1 MTILGNFTSS
11 RFRPLVLEHELLD
24 DVLHAHRG
32 VLGRDFAGYRGH
44 VYRTFNFA
52 RALAGY
58 PSDEQGL
65 ALTAAFHDLGI
76 WADST
81 FDYLEPSARR
91 AVAYAR
97 ARGLTSDLLQLE
109 RGVLWHHQITPI
121 RTPEHE
127 RVEAF
132 RRADWVDVSWGLLR
146 WGLPAGLLRDAQQ
159 AFPNAGFHRCLLRVG
174 LRWALSHPTRP
185 LPVLRW

>member
-1 MTILGNFTSS
+1 VK
-11 RFRPLVLEHELLD
+11 FRPLVVEDGLLE
-24 DVLHAHRG
+24 DVLDAHRSQ
-32 VLGRDFAGYRGH
+32 LGRDFAGYRGH

-58 PSDEQGL
+58 PSDQQGL

-76 WADST
+76 WSDHT
-81 FDYLEPSARR
+81 FDYLPPSARR

-97 ARGLTSDLLQLE
+97 ARNLTCDVTELE
-109 RGVLWHHQITPI
+109 RSVLWHHKLT
-121 RTPEHE
+121 RCASPEDG
-127 RVEAF
+127 RVDAF
-132 RRADWVDVSWGLLR
+132 RRADWVDVSWGILR
-146 WGLPAGLLRDAQQ
+146 FGLPAGLLRDAQQ

-185 LPVLRW
+185 LPMLRW